1 MREGDQDDKTKASI
15 AKAISLNEGCDNEAI
30 GEYHLVLSSSEIRDP
45 FSKSFRLFELDDFEL
60 FVNKTDHLVTYLEYE
75 PDSLTFRHIG
85 EKHIKLTISLDLYE
99 MLYFIQ
105 QGFSPSLNDL
115 KGKFVELIIFKNLL
129 ENLNYDKVVVT
140 KDNIEF
146 FSISKENQNHL
157 IIEPM

>member
-1 MREGDQDDKTKASI
+1 
-15 AKAISLNEGCDNEAI
+15 
-30 GEYHLVLSSSEIRDP
+30 
-45 FSKSFRLFELDDFEL
+45 
-60 FVNKTDHLVTYLEYE
+60 
-75 PDSLTFRHIG
+75 
-85 EKHIKLTISLDLYE
+85 